1 MEAMDQKTIRSDRET
16 YSVGYPT
23 DAGAVLLV
31 EVEGLVDGVE
41 IEALRI
47 GEIAENYG
55 ASDIKN
61 RTNFVPK
68 RCTLERKKIS
78 FWCKHIP
85 ST

>member
-1 MEAMDQKTIRSDRET
+1 MIEKHIPS
-16 YSVGYPT
+16 GYPT

-55 ASDIKN
+55 ASDIKLHKL
-61 RTNFVPK
+61 RTKEMHFGKEENQ
-68 RCTLERKKIS
+68 L
-78 FWCKHIP
+78 WCKHIP